1 MTLLIRSFAS
11 IRANV
16 KSCGGSPLSTVREEL
31 DLSRKRGR
39 PVFPIQ
45 RRSDVDRT
53 ETARAE
59 ARGPGHAD
67 EKESAGS
74 TKKRDLG
81 ACLIGFPVA
90 PPPCRVADARRR

>member
-1 MTLLIRSFAS
+1 MLKRSFAS

-39 PVFPIQ
+39 RVFPIQ

-67 EKESAGS
+67 ARESAGS
-74 TKKRDLG
+74 TTERDLG
-81 ACLIGFPVA
+81 AGLIVLPVT
-90 PPPCRVADARRR
+90 PPPCQVAQARRR